1 MGHSE
6 SGEALSNA
14 IVRVSV
20 LGFQFV
26 HFVSLEKQL
35 KDKRTL
41 HERTILGCKITGIEG
56 NQIPGL
62 RAARKQFRR
71 RL

>member
-6 SGEALSNA
+6 SGEALSTA

-35 KDKRTL
+35 KDKRSL
-41 HERTILGCKITGIEG
+41 HERTNDTWM
-56 NQIPGL
+56 QDY
-62 RAARKQFRR
+62 RDRR
-71 RL
+71 ESNTRLKSSEKAI